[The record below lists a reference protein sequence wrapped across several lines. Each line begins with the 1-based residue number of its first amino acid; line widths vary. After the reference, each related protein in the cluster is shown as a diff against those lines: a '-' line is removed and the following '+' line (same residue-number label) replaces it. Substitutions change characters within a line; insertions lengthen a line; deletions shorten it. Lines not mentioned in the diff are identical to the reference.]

1 MLERTHT
8 QTGSLTKYKAVLCRT
23 KVLFLLSYQTWL
35 DDQFLV
41 SGSRDGSIAL
51 WRVTDEMIEQVTSA
65 DIPTTDKSIC
75 VIISSA
81 LLHKLVMVT
90 VKESID
96 DACEKDSAMFYLLQ
110 IIVTGV

>member
-1 MLERTHT
+1 M
-8 QTGSLTKYKAVLCRT
+8 A
-23 KVLFLLSYQTWL
+23 
-35 DDQFLV
+35 
-41 SGSRDGSIAL
+41 
-51 WRVTDEMIEQVTSA
+51 
-65 DIPTTDKSIC
+65 TDKSIC